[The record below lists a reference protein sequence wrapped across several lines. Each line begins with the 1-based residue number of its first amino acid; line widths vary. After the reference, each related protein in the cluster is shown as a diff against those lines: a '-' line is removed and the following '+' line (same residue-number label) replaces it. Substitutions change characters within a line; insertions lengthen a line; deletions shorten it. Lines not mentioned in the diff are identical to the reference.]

1 MKKRSFWR
9 DNGLALAMLACFLV
23 FVTGQTLTGWRDNNN
38 DALLHHSATL
48 SLGEYLLSGA
58 FYEGLFENWESEFLQ
73 MGAYIVLTVFLFQ
86 RGSSES
92 KDPDGSN
99 AVDEA
104 PDKHRGD
111 KDAPGPVK
119 TGGWKLALYKHS
131 LSSVFFAAF
140 FLSFVGHLI
149 GGAKA
154 YSDELKDYGHAPVS
168 PLEYL
173 TTARF
178 WFESLQ
184 NWQSEFLAMFCI
196 VVASIYLRE
205 QGSPESKPV
214 WAPHS
219 KTGEDG

>member
-1 MKKRSFWR
+1 MTKRSFWR
-9 DNGLALAMLACFLV
+9 DNGLALAMFGCFLV
-23 FVTGQTLTGWRDNNN
+23 FVIGQTLAGWHDNNN

-48 SLGEYLLSGA
+48 SLAEYLLSGA

-73 MGAYIVLTVFLFQ
+73 MGAYVVLTVFLFQ

-92 KDPDGSN
+92 KDPDEPN
-99 AVDEA
+99 PVDEA
-104 PDKHRGD
+104 IEDHRD
-111 KDAPGPVK
+111 EKDVPGPVK
-119 TGGWKLALYKHS
+119 AGGWKLAIYKHS
-131 LSSVFFAAF
+131 LSIAFFAAF

-154 YSDELKDYGHAPVS
+154 YSDELKNYGHAPVS
-168 PLEYL
+168 PLQYL

-205 QGSPESKPV
+205 HRSPESKPV

-219 KTGEDG
+219 KTGAEG